1 MGTRVKRYRPNTA
14 VLVSRLLTFFCYV
27 SSNSAEMSLI
37 MEIFRECLVGVLQ
50 FLFFMNYCDP
60 TAKHYAVM
68 YPLKLA

>member
-1 MGTRVKRYRPNTA
+1 MGTRAERYRPNTA
-14 VLVSRLLTFFCYV
+14 RISVLVADFFCYV
-27 SSNSAEMSLI
+27 NSNSAEMSLI
-37 MEIFRECLVGVLQ
+37 MELCRECLVGVLQ